1 MYCLIQENPCQHPV
15 IILRDASY
23 TDVEG
28 LVRYVYRGEV
38 DVQPQHLQSFLKT
51 ADALKIKGLADQG
64 LVPDHGNQDQIRSSA
79 LGTNSSATSATSA
92 GSLCSANPVVDKS
105 GLDSDKF
112 GLVETDESAV
122 EDESMSS
129 FELQQPPL
137 YSNPS
142 PRIG

>member
-64 LVPDHGNQDQIRSSA
+64 LVPDHGNQDQTRSSA
-79 LGTNSSATSATSA
+79 LGTNSSATSA
-92 GSLCSANPVVDKS
+92 GSLCSANPVVDKPE
-105 GLDSDKF
+105 LVSDI
-112 GLVETDESAV
+112 G
-122 EDESMSS
+122 SS
-129 FELQQPPL
+129 
-137 YSNPS
+137 SV
-142 PRIG
+142 GGV

>member
-64 LVPDHGNQDQIRSSA
+64 LVPDHGNQDQTRSSA
-79 LGTNSSATSATSA
+79 LGTSSSA

-105 GLDSDKF
+105 GLDSDKS

>member
-64 LVPDHGNQDQIRSSA
+64 LVPDHGNQDQTRSSA
-79 LGTNSSATSATSA
+79 LGTNSSATSA
-92 GSLCSANPVVDKS
+92 GSVVDKS
-105 GLDSDKF
+105 GLVSDKF
-112 GLVETDESAV
+112 GLVASDESEV